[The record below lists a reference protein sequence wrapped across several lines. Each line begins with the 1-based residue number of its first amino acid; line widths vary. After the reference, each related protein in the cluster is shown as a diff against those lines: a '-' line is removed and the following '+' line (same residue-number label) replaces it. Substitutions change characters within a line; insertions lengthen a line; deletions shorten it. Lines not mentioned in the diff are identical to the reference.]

1 VDPRQ
6 AGLILTCLLSLGC
19 SASRQIAVEANTI
32 SQQAHEIQKLAE
44 QIDHTSLELSSK
56 ESATQIRDHAIAI
69 QTSVDSIHAALPGVK
84 DITPWWADLIRWL
97 LIAAAGAALV
107 WLLYATGAASAI
119 RVAIGW
125 IPRRKINEAEMA
137 AATLDQNRPE
147 TLREWIA
154 MKRSTD
160 KEFDAAWKR
169 NKEEPCA
176 PKTSS
181 DSTTTSA
188 PTPSP

>member
-1 VDPRQ
+1 MDPRQ
-6 AGLILTCLLSLGC
+6 AGLILACCLSLGC
-19 SASRQIAVEANTI
+19 SASRHIAEEANTI
-32 SQQAHEIQKLAE
+32 SARAERISELAE
-44 QIDHTSLELSSK
+44 QIGNTSK
-56 ESATQIRDHAIAI
+56 EVESIQSAVEIQIESRKIR
-69 QTSVDSIHAALPGVK
+69 QSVAEIHGTLPGVK

-97 LIAAAGAALV
+97 LIASAGAALV

-137 AATLDQNRPE
+137 AATLDQSRPE

-160 KEFDAAWKR
+160 REFDAAWKR
-169 NKEEPCA
+169 AKEESCE

-181 DSTTTSA
+181 VSTTTSA